1 MKRLKVMNMKKQS
14 SKKKD
19 PQGVVEEIGNKVE
32 EFTKEYGTKR
42 NIFKALGILGGLGAV
57 TFLAIKYVPWNK
69 VMDTL
74 EENLEK
80 LEDSFNET
88 FKEESVSGGV

>member
-1 MKRLKVMNMKKQS
+1 MNMKKQN
-14 SKKKD
+14 SKKKES
-19 PQGVVEEIGNKVE
+19 QETVEEIGNKVD

-42 NIFKALGILGGLGAV
+42 NIFKALGIIGGLGAA

-80 LEDSFNET
+80 LEESFNDT
-88 FKEESVSGGV
+88 FKEEPV